1 MNTEQG
7 KSTPPLMAESIER
20 YVQVAEIATETPD
33 FDTAVPLHYAEQTRP
48 TFEGHLLM

>member
-7 KSTPPLMAESIER
+7 KSTPPLMAETIER

-33 FDTAVPLHYAEQTRP
+33 FDTAVPSYIGITIENHVFLSH
-48 TFEGHLLM
+48 